1 MLVNFDPRLVIRD
14 PRLETFIMP
23 KIERFEDL
31 EAWKK
36 SREMTKAVYRV
47 TSTRNFSRDLSLKG
61 QVRGSAVSSMSNI
74 AEGFERGGDRQFLQ
88 FLAMAKGSTG
98 EVRSQLY
105 VALDAGYLSQSEF
118 DEIFTLAAETSRLV
132 GGLMRYLKTAEPS
145 GPKSPK
151 SQGRSLKDKKDL

>member
-1 MLVNFDPRLVIRD
+1 M
-14 PRLETFIMP
+14 

-31 EAWKK
+31 ESWKR
-36 SREMTKAVYRV
+36 SREMTKAVYLV

-61 QVRGSAVSSMSNI
+61 QIRGSSVSSMSNI

-118 DEIFTLAAETSRLV
+118 DEIYRLSAETSRLV
-132 GGLMRYLKTAEPS
+132 GGLMRYLKNAEPS
-145 GPKSPK
+145 GSKSPK
-151 SQGRSLKDKKDL
+151 SQEGAQKSKKIYKSQT